1 MLTMC
6 SHIKPKAL
14 SQSGKAD
21 RERAIAAERKRIG
34 AVYSRHIGA
43 GRSVST
49 KRFADSIGVSEAYVK
64 AARNTPEALPMAGEM
79 RMLASLEA
87 GGTAFANDLLRPYG
101 YEVRRI
107 PTDGAKVTWYEVI
120 ETLSQTTSLLIDHA
134 RDGVHDLTEARAQ
147 LEAKHA
153 LLHKLSI
160 YGSSHLHPLIET
172 GRPVRLTLG
181 E

>member
-87 GGTAFANDLLRPYG
+87 GGTAFANDILRPYG

-107 PTDGAKVTWYEVI
+107 PASGAKVSWYEVI
-120 ETLSQTTSLLIDHA
+120 RGLGQIQDLMLEHA
-134 RDGVHDLTEARAQ
+134 SDGVHDLGEARAQ
-147 LEAKHA
+147 YAAKLA
-153 LLHKLSI
+153 LQETLAV
-160 YGSSHLHPLIET
+160 YGTSHLLPLIET